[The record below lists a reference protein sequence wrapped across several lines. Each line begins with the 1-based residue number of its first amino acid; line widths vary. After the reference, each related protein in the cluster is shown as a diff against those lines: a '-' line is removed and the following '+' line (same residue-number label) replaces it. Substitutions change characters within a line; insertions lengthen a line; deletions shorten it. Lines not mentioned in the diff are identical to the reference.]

1 MKPIKFVYHYYGLYF
16 FAKQT
21 KNTTYINETLCNDKI
36 MYLSDE
42 NYCELFCNENFE
54 K

>member
-1 MKPIKFVYHYYGLYF
+1 MKLIKFVYPHFGLHF
-16 FAKQT
+16 FTRQT
-21 KNTTYINETLCNDKI
+21 KNATYINEILYNDKI

-42 NYCELFCNENFE
+42 NYCELFCNEKFE